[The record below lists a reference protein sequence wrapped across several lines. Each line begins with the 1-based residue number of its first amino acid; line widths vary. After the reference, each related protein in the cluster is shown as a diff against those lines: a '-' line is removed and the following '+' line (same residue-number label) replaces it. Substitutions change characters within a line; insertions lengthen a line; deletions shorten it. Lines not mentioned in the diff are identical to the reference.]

1 MNKKFI
7 HFTDNQ
13 LWQAF
18 KEGNKEALSF
28 IYLQHYK
35 HLVNYGMRLYTQ
47 EEVVEDCIHDIFTE
61 LWQRRKSTSTLLSI
75 RLYLL
80 KALRN
85 KIYSYLKKQ
94 RTTSDID
101 LHTDNYHFHVEYSFE
116 ESLIKEIGD
125 EELRTKLTKALN
137 QLSARQKEAIYL
149 RFYNNLDYEQIA
161 AVMGIHYQT
170 IRTHVYQG
178 IKLLRE
184 KLAVEVSILI
194 WIVNLFYSAH

>member
-1 MNKKFI
+1 MSKEFAHYSDQK
-7 HFTDNQ
+7 

-18 KEGNKEALSF
+18 KEGNKAAFSF
-28 IYLQHYK
+28 MYLQHYK
-35 HLVNYGMRLYTQ
+35 HLINYGVRLYAK
-47 EEVVEDCIHDIFTE
+47 EEAVEDCIHDVFAE
-61 LWQRRKSTSTLLSI
+61 LWQRRKSITDVLSI

-94 RTTSDID
+94 HPASDID

-116 ESLIKEIGD
+116 DLMIKEMVD
-125 EELRTKLTKALN
+125 EELRSKLTLALN

-161 AVMGIHYQT
+161 MVMGIHYQS
-170 IRTHVYQG
+170 IRTHIYQG
-178 IKLLRE
+178 IKSLRE
-184 KLAVEVSILI
+184 KLAVEFTVLVWMLNSI
-194 WIVNLFYSAH
+194 F